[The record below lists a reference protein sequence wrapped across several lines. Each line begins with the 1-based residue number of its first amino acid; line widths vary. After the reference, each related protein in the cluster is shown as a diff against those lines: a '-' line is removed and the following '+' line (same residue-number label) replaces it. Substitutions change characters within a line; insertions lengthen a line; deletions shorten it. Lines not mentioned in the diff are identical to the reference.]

1 MEKKN
6 WAIVDDDQVFQL
18 TTQVLFNKINSDG
31 ELYFF
36 KNGKE
41 LIDHLEE
48 NKRDVE
54 QLPDVILLDLKM
66 PIMNGWDFIE
76 RFLPLREE
84 FAKDINLYILT
95 SSIDQKD
102 KERAKK
108 ISAVRKYIE
117 KPIGTSK
124 IDQIIDDLQAA

>member
-18 TTQVLFNKINSDG
+18 TTQVHFNKINSDG

-48 NKRDVE
+48 NKSDVE

-124 IDQIIDDLQAA
+124 IEQIIDDLQAA